1 MRARAEVKT
10 LTEEVLEK
18 VKPVRYVH
26 PRELILK
33 REFSRESLFGNVE
46 FFFSGDRF
54 STPSRVSP
62 ISSSQEVLVYR
73 ERREK
78 RERTITH
85 SLTHSLSLGDTT
97 RILRCV

>member
-18 VKPVRYVH
+18 VKPTYVH

-33 REFSRESLFGNVE
+33 REFSRESLFRNVE

-85 SLTHSLSLGDTT
+85 SHSLSLS
-97 RILRCV
+97 R